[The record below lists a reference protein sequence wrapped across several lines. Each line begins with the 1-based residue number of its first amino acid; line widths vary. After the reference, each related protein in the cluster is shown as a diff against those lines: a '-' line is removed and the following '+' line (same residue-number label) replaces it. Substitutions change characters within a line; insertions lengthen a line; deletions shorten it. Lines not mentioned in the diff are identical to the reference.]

1 MRANAAAGNGKGDHQ
16 IVDTPVRQS
25 AERAHQGGGGFMPVV
40 YRLYQQRP
48 VALTQMIVAFE
59 RAMADLPFAIL
70 MANESAVDFAFH
82 RQPRQLIRRERID
95 KVAKPTF

>member
-1 MRANAAAGNGKGDHQ
+1 
-16 IVDTPVRQS
+16 
-25 AERAHQGGGGFMPVV
+25 MPVV

-70 MANESAVDFAFH
+70 MANETTVDFAFH
-82 RQPRQLIRRERID
+82 RQPRQLIRRERIH